1 MIHFRR
7 IFVSV
12 AAAAVCGAAALTT
25 GVSNPAAA
33 AAAAAT
39 VPGPG
44 SVPAGPGCP
53 AGMRAWLPSA
63 AEMASGNP
71 LEVAPG
77 SMSVRART
85 DFGRHMV
92 HLLARHHVRWLGS
105 TGCTQLNSYSSPMP
119 NTLANWSGFESDAAH
134 FTGASM
140 TWTVPGTVS
149 TPSPAALSIWPGI
162 GGGSGS
168 GDELVQAGTEQAD
181 GSSDVAWTEL
191 FPLES
196 QQAVNGMTVA
206 PGDNMAVNVSWDAST
221 GTAAFLLVNYTTG
234 VAKQVS
240 QKFSG
245 SSGGSAEWIAERTGF
260 CNSGNCIYPHLLN
273 FQGLT
278 VLNGAADQTVSC
290 SSGTCTVTK
299 YIGSFGSLFADT
311 MQNCVAK
318 QTMAKPSNLDSQGDF
333 TDTFE
338 HDGPVDPSQCEW
350 RISPASAAVH
360 ASLISNG
367 SATFNDETATLAIAC
382 PMSTLTGT
390 TSFSPASQQG
400 SLATFVTLTKA
411 TFSTCSDSRGD
422 VWSAAQASGSQ
433 WLLDGGTASTTGV
446 MTGEIDSM
454 DIAVSGDVSGKSCD
468 FHLTGRI
475 PAGSAIYTNPNSLRI
490 TGASLAVAGTS
501 GTGCGTAGI
510 SDGDVV
516 TLTAPYQVTSSTGGM
531 VISPGPPPS

>member
-1 MIHFRR
+1 MIHLRR

-12 AAAAVCGAAALTT
+12 AAAGVCGAAALTA
-25 GVSNPAAA
+25 GAVNPVAD
-33 AAAAAT
+33 AAT
-39 VPGPG
+39 VTAPG

-53 AGMRAWLPSA
+53 AGMLAWLPSA
-63 AEMASGNP
+63 TEMTSGNP

-77 SMSVRART
+77 GMSVQART
-85 DFGRHMV
+85 DFGTHV
-92 HLLARHHVRWLGS
+92 LHLLAGHQVRWLGS
-105 TGCTQLNSYSSPMP
+105 TGCTQLNSYASSTPQ
-119 NTLANWSGFESDAAH
+119 TLANWSGFESHAKH

-140 TWTVPGTVS
+140 TWTVPSTVS

-168 GDELVQAGTEQAD
+168 GDELIQAGTEQAD
-181 GSSDVAWTEL
+181 GGSDLAWTEL

-206 PGDNMAVNVSWDAST
+206 SGDNMAVNVAWDAST

-245 SSGGSAEWIAERTGF
+245 SSGGTAEWIAERTGF
-260 CNSGNCIYPHLLN
+260 CDSGNCIYPHLLN

-290 SSGTCTVTK
+290 STGTCTVTK
-299 YIGSFGSLFADT
+299 YIGGFGSLFADT
-311 MQNCVAK
+311 MQNCLAN
-318 QTMAKPSNLDSQGDF
+318 QPMAKPSNLDSQGDF

-350 RISPASAAVH
+350 RISPASATVH
-360 ASLISNG
+360 ASLLSNG
-367 SATFNDETATLAIAC
+367 SATFTDKTATLAIVC
-382 PMSTLTGT
+382 PTATLTGT

-400 SLATFVTLTKA
+400 SVATFVTLTKA
-411 TFSTCSDSRGD
+411 SFSACSDSRGD
-422 VWSAAQASGSQ
+422 VWSAAQSSGSQ
-433 WLLDGGTASTTGV
+433 WLLNGGTASTGGV
-446 MTGEIDSM
+446 MTGEIDTV
-454 DIAVSGDVSGKSCD
+454 DIAVTGDVSGKTCD
-468 FHLTGRI
+468 FQLTGRI
-475 PAGSAIYTNPNSLRI
+475 PAGSAIYTNPNDLRI
-490 TGASLAVAGTS
+490 TGASLAVARTS
-501 GTGCGTAGI
+501 GAGCGTAGI
-510 SDGDVV
+510 SNGDAV